1 MSQVNPEPLSY
12 DNSASKGA
20 FPPQNDKACAAM
32 SLRHWLKRRRIREV
46 IPSLALRTF
55 PFTLDQRAY
64 KRRNVIGRIG
74 KGSRTGAVSRPDT
87 TVLLVTTWPVWR

>member
-20 FPPQNDKACAAM
+20 FPPRNDKACAAM
-32 SLRHWLKRRRIREV
+32 SLRHWLKHRRIRAV

-55 PFTLDQRAY
+55 PFRSI
-64 KRRNVIGRIG
+64 KE
-74 KGSRTGAVSRPDT
+74 RTSGATSSGD
-87 TVLLVTTWPVWR
+87 